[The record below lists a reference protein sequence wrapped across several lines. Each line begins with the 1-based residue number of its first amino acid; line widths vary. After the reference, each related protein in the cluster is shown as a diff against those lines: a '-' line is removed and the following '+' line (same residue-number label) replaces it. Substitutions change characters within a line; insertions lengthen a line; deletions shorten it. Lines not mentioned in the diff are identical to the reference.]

1 MIHTHY
7 IVNEYDCI
15 IPSSHN
21 LNRLTLRAIE
31 NAGVNPEHGY
41 YFSYKITPQ
50 EDGTILASLAVG
62 QHSLLND
69 HLTTLQDLA
78 LTLTE
83 ETRIS
88 DTYTALHLL
97 NTNNHAYVVVL
108 P

>member
-1 MIHTHY
+1 MIHTNY

-21 LNRLTLRAIE
+21 LNRLTLRTIE

-50 EDGTILASLAVG
+50 EDGTILACLSVG
-62 QHSLLND
+62 QHSKLDN
-69 HLTTLQDLA
+69 HRTTLQDFA
-78 LTLTE
+78 VTLTE
-83 ETRIS
+83 ETNIS
-88 DTYTALHLL
+88 DTYTAIQLF

>member
-1 MIHTHY
+1 MIHDHY

-31 NAGVNPEHGY
+31 NAGVNTNHGC

-50 EDGTILASLAVG
+50 EDGTILAHLSVG
-62 QHSLLND
+62 QHSKLYN
-69 HLTTLQDLA
+69 HRTTLQDFA
-78 LTLTE
+78 DTIVE
-83 ETRIS
+83 ETNIP
-88 DTYTALHLL
+88 DADTALHLL
-97 NTNNHAYVVVL
+97 NSNSHAYVVIL